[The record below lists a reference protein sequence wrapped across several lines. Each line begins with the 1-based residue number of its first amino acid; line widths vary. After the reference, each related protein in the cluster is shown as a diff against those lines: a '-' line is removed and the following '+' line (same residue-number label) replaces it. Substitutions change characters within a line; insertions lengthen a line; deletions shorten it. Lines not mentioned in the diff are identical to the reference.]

1 MTHEPFCF
9 GSYVIIFMFNKEI
22 EMTVIKVTKRNIS
35 PTPTQLAGYKVNK
48 TIQRAHV
55 PTLRFG
61 KLAVAA
67 DADVDG

>member
-1 MTHEPFCF
+1 MNI
-9 GSYVIIFMFNKEI
+9 SI
-22 EMTVIKVTKRNIS
+22 TKRNIK
-35 PTPTQLAGYKVNK
+35 PTATQLGVYGLNK

-55 PTLRFG
+55 PNLRFG